1 MSHPLV
7 TRPGTGRGDEWHALE
22 GEQSMKRSVWGLML
36 ALAVVAVAGR
46 PAYAQGGATSTLS
59 GVVVDADGGVVPGA
73 TVSVKNN
80 ATAVTLNTVTNT
92 SGSFSVPA
100 LDAGTYT
107 VTISLQGFKTTVL
120 KDVALQAATPAS
132 VKVKLEI
139 GGLSET
145 IEVKAGTDLIQT
157 QSAQVSTT
165 LNVDQLAK
173 LPAPSRN
180 ALNFVTMLPGV
191 DTPGA
196 NRNSTV
202 MGLPQS
208 TLSITI
214 DGVNVQDNYLKS
226 TDGFFARVTP
236 RQDAVEQ
243 VTVSTATPGADAAG
257 QGAVQIQFVTRSGTN
272 QFKGTAYHY
281 YRDSWLN
288 TNYWFNARN
297 SLPRNE
303 VTLNQFGASEGGP
316 LVSPG
321 VYDGRGKAFFF
332 FNHEEFIQPT
342 TPTRT
347 RTVMRPG
354 AETGLFRYGGSNAIN
369 VMTVA
374 ANTGN
379 TATFDPQVVQLLN
392 TINAATQTT
401 GVIRDDGAA
410 NTLSY
415 LFQSI
420 NHQYE
425 HQPTVSLD
433 YNLSARH
440 RLKGTYNWE
449 VVVRD
454 PDFLNN
460 ADARFPGFVNQR
472 YYASY
477 RPSGSVNLRSTMSA
491 NLVNELR
498 VGGAWGPSYFG
509 LGPGSKY
516 ESPSHFDNQGGFSLN
531 LGFGLTSATTE
542 TAPSARLGNN
552 WNVDEKLNWLRGKH
566 NFTFGGSFTQVNS
579 IVENQTL
586 VPTITFGVDTNDPAN
601 AMFTTANFPGA
612 SNTDLNNARSLY
624 ALLTGRVTQISGNV
638 RVDEATGQYV
648 FLGKGVQRGRMNE
661 FGFFAQDSWRL
672 TPTLTLSGGAR
683 WELQLPFQALNSVY
697 ATSTLEDACGM
708 SGLGNGPGGRGCNM
722 FNPNASGGKSPPQ
735 YVQFN
740 SGNPGYKTDYNNVAP
755 NVGVA
760 WRPNVQ
766 GGWLRTILGDPE
778 QATLRGGYS
787 IAFNRN
793 GMEEFMSVYAANPG
807 LAITTNRN
815 VANGN
820 LIPAGQTFPLLL
832 RDRDLLGPPA
842 PCGPTPVLG
851 CVPTSPTFPTNVTS
865 ATSINIFDPG
875 FQIAYSRS
883 YTAGF
888 QRSLDRDTAV
898 EVRYV
903 GTRNV
908 DGLTEENWNER
919 ILFENG
925 FVEDFRRAQ
934 ANLQASIAAGCGGT
948 GQPACSFAFRGPG
961 TGTSPLP
968 IYLAYF
974 NGVNGSQADNAALY
988 TGTNWTNTTF
998 VGRLGARNPD
1008 VSGSA
1013 GDLDGNAGRRANAL
1027 AAGLPAN
1034 FFVLNP
1040 QASSVNVSRGES
1052 FTRYDSLQ
1060 IELRRRFARGFQ
1072 VSGNY
1077 TYAVRSGST
1086 FDSLRLPRYL
1096 LTTASVPHAYKWN
1109 WNYEVPVGRGK
1120 RFGSNMS
1127 TWMDTLIGGWQ
1138 FDGTG
1143 RVQRRNLAMSG
1154 VRLVGMTV
1162 DELQDM
1168 YKVEIRNNAAGL
1180 PTPFMLPDDVILN
1193 TRRAFNTSATST
1205 TGYSSLGVPEGRYIE
1220 RAATPGCLN
1229 IYPTD
1234 CGEPRQIFLNGPWF
1248 ARVDMSFK
1256 KTIPLKGRVNA
1267 VVQFDL
1273 LNAFNAIN
1281 FNPVLNPGTGE
1292 TIFQVTSAY
1301 QDTNNTFDPGGRL
1314 GQIVWRINW

>member
-1 MSHPLV
+1 
-7 TRPGTGRGDEWHALE
+7 
-22 GEQSMKRSVWGLML
+22 MKRSVWVVML
-36 ALAVVAVAGR
+36 SMALVSLVSRHAH
-46 PAYAQGGATSTLS
+46 AQGGGSGSTLS
-59 GVVVDADGGVVPGA
+59 GTVVDADGGVVPGA
-73 TVSVKNN
+73 TVVVKSN
-80 ATAVTLNTVTNT
+80 TTGVETTTVTNT
-92 SGSFSVPA
+92 SGAFSVPA
-100 LDAGTYT
+100 LDAGVYT
-107 VTISLQGFKTTVL
+107 VTVSLQGFKTSVV
-120 KDVALQAATPAS
+120 KDVSLQAATPAS
-132 VKVKLEI
+132 LKVKLEI

-145 IEVKAGTDLIQT
+145 VEVKAETGLIQT
-157 QSAQVSTT
+157 QSATVATT
-165 LNVDQLAK
+165 LNVEQLAK

-191 DTPGA
+191 DTPGV
-196 NRNSTV
+196 NRDSTV

-214 DGVNVQDNYLKS
+214 DGVNVQDNYLKT

-243 VTVSTATPGADAAG
+243 VTVSSATPGADAAG

-281 YRDSWLN
+281 YRDAKLN

-316 LVSPG
+316 IVLPG
-321 VYDGRGKAFFF
+321 LYDGRGKAFFF

-347 RTVMRPG
+347 RTIMRPG
-354 AETGLFRYGGSNAIN
+354 AETGLFRYGTSSSIN
-369 VMTVA
+369 VMTLA

-379 TATFDPQVVQLLN
+379 IATFDPQVVSLLQMIDAS
-392 TINAATQTT
+392 TKTT
-401 GVIRDDGAA
+401 GVIRDDGAL

-415 LFQSI
+415 LFQSQ
-420 NHQYE
+420 NNQYE
-425 HQPTVSLD
+425 HQPTVSID
-433 YNLSARH
+433 YNLSSRH
-440 RLKGTYNWE
+440 RIKGTYNWQL
-449 VVVRD
+449 VVRD

-477 RPSGSVNLRSTMSA
+477 RPSGSINVRSTLSA
-491 NLVNELR
+491 SMVNEFKF
-498 VGGAWGPSYFG
+498 GSAWGPSYFG
-509 LGPGSKY
+509 LGPGEKF
-516 ESPSHFDNQGGFSLN
+516 EDATDFDNQGGFSLTP
-531 LGFGLTSATTE
+531 GFGLTGATTE

-552 WNVDEKLNWLRGKH
+552 WNLDEKVNWLKGKH
-566 NFTFGGSFTQVNS
+566 NFTFGAGFTQVNS
-579 IVENQTL
+579 VVENQTL

-601 AMFTTANFPGA
+601 GMFTTANIPGA
-612 SNTDLNNARSLY
+612 SNTDLTNARALY
-624 ALLTGRVTQISGNV
+624 ALLTGRVTQITGNV
-638 RVDEATGQYV
+638 RLDEATGQYV

-661 FGFFAQDSWRL
+661 FGLFAQDSWRVS
-672 TPTLTLSGGAR
+672 PTLTLSGGVR
-683 WELQLPFQALNSVY
+683 WELQFPFQALNSVY
-697 ATSTLEDACGM
+697 ATSTLADLCGM
-708 SGLGNGPGGRGCNM
+708 SGLGNGPQGRGCNL
-722 FNPNASGGKSPPQ
+722 FTPNASGGKSPPQ
-735 YVQFN
+735 YVQYQ
-740 SGNPGYKTDYNNVAP
+740 SGNPGYDTDYNNFAP

-778 QATLRGGYS
+778 QATVRGGFS
-787 IAFNRN
+787 IAYNRN

-807 LAITTNRN
+807 LSIGTNRN
-815 VANGN
+815 STNGN
-820 LIPAGQTFPLLL
+820 LILPGQTFPLLL
-832 RDRDLLGPPA
+832 RNRELLGPP
-842 PCGPTPVLG
+842 PTCGTPPVLG
-851 CVPTSPTFPTNVTS
+851 CIPLAPSFPTNVTS
-865 ATSINIFDPG
+865 ATSINIFDPE
-875 FQIAYSRS
+875 FQVAYSKS
-883 YTAGF
+883 YSAGF
-888 QRSLDRDTAV
+888 QRSIGRDTAV

-903 GTRNV
+903 GTRNIN
-908 DGLTEENWNER
+908 GLTEENWNER
-919 ILFENG
+919 TIFENG
-925 FVEDFRRAQ
+925 FVDEFRLAQ

-968 IYLAYF
+968 IYAAYF
-974 NGVNGSQADNAALY
+974 NGLTGAQATNAGLY

-998 VGRLGARNPD
+998 VGRLALLNPN
-1008 VSGSA
+1008 VSGAA
-1013 GDLDGNAGRRANAL
+1013 GDLDGNATRRANAL

-1040 QASSVNVSRGES
+1040 EASNLNITTGAS
-1052 FTRYDSLQ
+1052 FTKYDSLQ
-1060 IELRRRFARGFQ
+1060 VELRRRFARGFQ

-1077 TYAVRSGST
+1077 TYAVRYGST

-1096 LTTASVPHAYKWN
+1096 LQTASVPHAFKWN

-1120 RFGSNMS
+1120 RFGSNMNALL
-1127 TWMDTLIGGWQ
+1127 DGFLGGWQ

-1154 VRLVGMTV
+1154 VRLVGMDV
-1162 DELQDM
+1162 DDLQDM
-1168 YKVEIRNNAAGL
+1168 YKVEIRTNAAGL

-1193 TRRAFNTSATST
+1193 TRRAFSTSATST
-1205 TGYSSLGVPEGRYIE
+1205 TGYGNLGVPEGRFI
-1220 RAATPGCLN
+1220 APATTPGCLN

-1234 CGEPRQIFLNGPWF
+1234 CGEPRQIFLKGPWF
-1248 ARVDMSFK
+1248 ARVDLSFK
-1256 KTIPLKGRVNA
+1256 KTIPLKGRVNFM
-1267 VVQFDL
+1267 VQFDL